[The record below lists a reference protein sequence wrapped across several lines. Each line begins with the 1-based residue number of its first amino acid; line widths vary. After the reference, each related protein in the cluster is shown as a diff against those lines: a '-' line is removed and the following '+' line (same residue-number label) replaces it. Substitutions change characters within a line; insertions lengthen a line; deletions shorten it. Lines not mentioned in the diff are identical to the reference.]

1 MRVVKRLEDAPGCP
15 EGLLPEVSEWWEAFW
30 LSPVAEATYSSTDL
44 PALERLAG
52 LYDLRERARRSV
64 AEHMMVEGS
73 KGQSVLNPLIRAMA
87 PWDTEIRN
95 LEDRFGL
102 NPKARIQLGVQ
113 LGQAR
118 KTLDDLMAPTKTP
131 ETEPDVDPRDVINL

>member
-1 MRVVKRLEDAPGCP
+1 MRVVKRLEDAPVVP
-15 EGLLPEVSEWWEAFW
+15 EGLLPEVELWWESFW
-30 LSPVAEATYSSTDL
+30 LSPVAEATYSGTDL

-64 AEHMMVEGS
+64 AEFLLVEGS
-73 KGQSVLNPLIRAMA
+73 QKQKVLNPLVRAMV
-87 PWDTEIRN
+87 PWDNEIRQ

-102 NPKARIQLGVQ
+102 NPKARIQLGIQ

-118 KTLDDLMAPTKTP
+118 ATLDDLMAPTRDP
-131 ETEPDVDPRDVINL
+131 APDEDPRDVINL